1 MTCLDKSSIYN
12 LKDQILELNLTIDDK
27 ASHDKFL
34 KLTRDVFV
42 FILVMFT
49 KLTHL
54 DFILSDNAMF
64 RSGKFLSS
72 ASTIWSPSSII
83 HLNIR
88 LYDFNDCLCLLDG
101 RLSQLKTFIVR
112 IEKIDGTTKIID
124 NTVGVFI
131 KLHLSNFVLLMFQTL
146 QFRKRAMNEEILIR
160 SENVTEKRVL

>member
-1 MTCLDKSSIYN
+1 
-12 LKDQILELNLTIDDK
+12 
-27 ASHDKFL
+27 
-34 KLTRDVFV
+34 
-42 FILVMFT
+42 
-49 KLTHL
+49 
-54 DFILSDNAMF
+54 MF